1 LTNEVVQQ
9 VDIRKE
15 QRKLIDIGRLELVH
29 KGWHKPARMALIG
42 CGRIAHSYATV
53 IDNRPDM
60 KLASVV
66 DVNPEA
72 ARAFGTSFRCNFHT
86 SLEEYLCS
94 EDMAECAVI
103 CTPPSDQAEAACKLM
118 QKGISVLCETPFSL
132 NSASALKM
140 LDVSRTFGAQLM
152 MGSRFR
158 YISDVIHAKG
168 LIQAGIIGQLLVF
181 EIDFRDS
188 VDMRNRWNIRPEI
201 SGGGVLMDTGS
212 HAVDIV
218 RYLIDPVIRVRA
230 EEASRV
236 QSPDVEDTVRVD
248 LSTAS
253 GVIGSINLSWTIKNA
268 DDDYIRIYGTQ
279 GTLCIG
285 WKTSMYRPSGAV
297 DWIRFGEGFSTLKAI
312 TRQLVNL
319 VEVVANDGIPETT
332 AEDGFEA
339 VRVIEAAYQSLP
351 TGKWISLLEGSA
363 AAIPTDISNDR
374 RFPVLCQISET
385 GNVKAL

>member
-1 LTNEVVQQ
+1 
-9 VDIRKE
+9 
-15 QRKLIDIGRLELVH
+15 
-29 KGWHKPARMALIG
+29 
-42 CGRIAHSYATV
+42 
-53 IDNRPDM
+53 
-60 KLASVV
+60 
-66 DVNPEA
+66 
-72 ARAFGTSFRCNFHT
+72 
-86 SLEEYLCS
+86 
-94 EDMAECAVI
+94 
-103 CTPPSDQAEAACKLM
+103 
-118 QKGISVLCETPFSL
+118 
-132 NSASALKM
+132 
-140 LDVSRTFGAQLM
+140 M